1 MQDRHKVRSVEG
13 DHDQGGA
20 MNSEQKDR
28 WLRATIG
35 LCGGIIIVAA
45 LYFSAPVFAP
55 LTFALM
61 VIAIVWPV
69 QRRLQAILPQVVAL
83 LVTIAGTAF
92 IVTELSSLVAWSF
105 GRVARHV
112 ISDAANFQ
120 RIYGQIA
127 GWLEGHGV
135 AVAGLWAEHFNV
147 GWVVRVFQVITTKMN
162 SALSFSLVMLTY
174 AILGLLEVNSVVSR
188 LRAQSAARFGP
199 IVLAAGAETAAKL
212 RRYMLVRTIMSLAT
226 GLLVWAFAKAIGLEL
241 ALEWGVIAFVL
252 NYVPFLGPL
261 IATVLPTLV
270 AVTQYGSW
278 EMVVLVFVCLNLIQF
293 VLGSYIEPRMAGRSL
308 AMSPFLVLFSVFFWT
323 FLWGIAGA
331 LIGLPIMIAL
341 LTFLEQQP
349 STRWIAE
356 LMGESAG
363 SQDVSASMPSR
374 GAA

>member
-1 MQDRHKVRSVEG
+1 
-13 DHDQGGA
+13 
-20 MNSEQKDR
+20 MNSEQTDR
-28 WLRATIG
+28 WLRGTIG

-45 LYFSAPVFAP
+45 LRFSAPVFAP

-69 QRRLQAILPQVVAL
+69 QRRLQAMLPQVVAL
-83 LVTIAGTAF
+83 LVTIAATAF

-112 ISDAANFQ
+112 IGDAANFQ

-147 GWVVRVFQVITTKMN
+147 GWLVRVFQVITAKMN
-162 SALSFSLVMLTY
+162 SALSFSLVMMTY
-174 AILGLLEVNSVVSR
+174 AILGLLEVDSVAAR
-188 LRAQSAARFGP
+188 LRARSAAGFGP
-199 IVLAAGAETAAKL
+199 TVLAAGAETAVKL
-212 RRYMLVRTIMSLAT
+212 RRYMLVRTIMSIAT
-226 GLLVWAFAKAIGLEL
+226 GLLVWAFAKAVGLEL

-252 NYVPFLGPL
+252 NYIPFLGPL

-270 AVTQYGSW
+270 AVAQYGTW

-293 VLGSYIEPRMAGRSL
+293 VLGSYIEPRIAGRSL

-356 LMGESAG
+356 LMGDSAESDDA
-363 SQDVSASMPSR
+363 SARMPSR
-374 GAA
+374 DAA